1 MDLRKICDSVD
12 KWQENAEID
21 KIDSCKTQIS
31 ADGNLL
37 YHES

>member
-1 MDLRKICDSVD
+1 MDLCRICDSVD
-12 KWQENAEID
+12 KWQENGE
-21 KIDSCKTQIS
+21 IDSCKTQVS